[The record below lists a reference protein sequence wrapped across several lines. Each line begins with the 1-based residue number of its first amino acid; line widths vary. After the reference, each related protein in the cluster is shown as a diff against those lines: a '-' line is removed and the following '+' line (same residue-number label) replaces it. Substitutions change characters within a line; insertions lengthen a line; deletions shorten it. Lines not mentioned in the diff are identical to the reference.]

1 MEQRRPLCAPDK
13 TSRPAPPPILQNTI
27 TLIFASQSAVL
38 INKVSF
44 SPLPASTGPS
54 PYTVPPARSP
64 SSCSSSLFLH
74 LQDESQR
81 SQCHRTQTFTSP
93 APDISQS
100 DTRSDIIGS
109 SQINL
114 CCSRGLSTPGGP
126 LFDLAKSHPG
136 IKPGIL
142 LLLGECVNQHLK
154 K

>member
-13 TSRPAPPPILQNTI
+13 TSRPAPPLILQNTI

-38 INKVSF
+38 INKVRF
-44 SPLPASTGPS
+44 SPLPAGTGPS

-93 APDISQS
+93 APDNLSVWHTQWHYWLVTDKSVLFTRPQHTGRAPCLIWQS
-100 DTRSDIIGS
+100 LIPGS
-109 SQINL
+109 NQGSF
-114 CCSRGLSTPGGP
+114 CC
-126 LFDLAKSHPG
+126 
-136 IKPGIL
+136 
-142 LLLGECVNQHLK
+142 
-154 K
+154 